1 MKSKKWF
8 PMDSLNHKF
17 FFSLMNSSS
26 SSLMS
31 YCTLAIGFFFIRI
44 LYRLLLYQFFLFH
57 WISFFSHTLPP
68 LLLTEQVK
76 GCSAFIFFSWILL
89 VVFSN
94 SNTVRSLTSTNKI
107 KQLKEYIYIYIYIL
121 SSCSLFATKGDLQR
135 KNKKYLKKNNKK

>member
-8 PMDSLNHKF
+8 PMDSLNHNF
-17 FFSLMNSSS
+17 FFFAHEQQFIKSNGLLYISNW
-26 SSLMS
+26 
-31 YCTLAIGFFFIRI
+31 IFFIRI
-44 LYRLLLYQFFLFH
+44 LYQLLLYQFFLFH

-76 GCSAFIFFSWILL
+76 GCFAFIFFSWILL

-107 KQLKEYIYIYIYIL
+107 KQLKEYIYIYIFSPL
-121 SSCSLFATKGDLQR
+121 VLFLLQR
-135 KNKKYLKKNNKK
+135 VIYKGRIKNI